1 MEVLKSITK
10 LSTYRPKGGLKKVLF
25 DLVRKEGYSRKDAEQ
40 HFKERKKEGQF
51 SVVYKRLK
59 NDLMEGL
66 LNTSLNQ
73 FSKSSADKIKIWKR
87 HLQTKM
93 LLKIQNKTAGIKH
106 AIHTVVLAEKSNE
119 WEVVV
124 SLCKELMI
132 QYSLVSPDKVKY
144 YKYLKKFNQANQIIQ
159 NETTAELIYQDLV
172 LCQRTRKP
180 IDHIPAQIDLL
191 EEIAMHNKHAKFR
204 YLYYSI
210 KNLYYQLTPNDTNL
224 LANSQLAYQFFD
236 TLKQELPYHTKLNFI
251 IKLIPYHIL
260 KKEFTEAKNLL
271 DRCILLPPEGSVN
284 WHLILQYQCYF
295 GLYANDLEL
304 SLDAYRKAFSKPIK
318 FENPDLLDKW
328 RLFYGY
334 LTFYAKIGQIEWNC
348 SFRLRRFLNIQEERG
363 NEEQKINL
371 IIIELIHLLADGK
384 REEYLNKV
392 EQIEPTLS
400 NRLKKQK
407 FKRCRYFLRMLKIVV
422 RGNYRASLVSAHA
435 HIHLNKLRDT
445 SIGLDTTIFDR
456 EIVPYELL
464 WDSILKILAF
474 LPSK

>member
-10 LSTYRPKGGLKKVLF
+10 LSTYRPKSGLKKVLF
-25 DLVRKEGYSRKDAEQ
+25 DLVQKEGYSRKEAEQ
-40 HFKERKKEGQF
+40 HFKERKKGGHF

-73 FSKSSADKIKIWKR
+73 FSKSSADRIKVWKR
-87 HLQTKM
+87 LLQIKM
-93 LLKIQNKTAGIKH
+93 LLKIENKTAGIKH
-106 AIHTVVLAEKSNE
+106 AIHTIVLAEKNNE
-119 WEVVV
+119 WEVVT
-124 SLCKELMI
+124 SLCRELMI
-132 QYSLVSPDKVKY
+132 QYSLISPDKVKY
-144 YKYLKKFNQANQIIQ
+144 NKYLMKFNQANQIIQ
-159 NETTAELIYQDLV
+159 DEITAELIYQDLV

-180 IDHIPAQIDLL
+180 IDHIAVKIEML
-191 EEIAMHNKHAKFR
+191 EKIAPNNQHYKFR

-210 KNLYYQLTPNDTNL
+210 NNLYYQLNQNDAKL
-224 LANSQLAYQFFD
+224 LVNSQLAYQFFD
-236 TLKQELPYHTKLNFI
+236 TLEQELPYHTKLNFI

-260 KKEFTEAKNLL
+260 KKEFTEAKSLL
-271 DRCILLPPEGSVN
+271 DKCIVLPPEGSVN

-304 SLDAYRKAFSKPIK
+304 ALDAYRKAFSKPIK

-334 LTFYAKIGQIEWNC
+334 LAFYAKIGQIEWNC

-371 IIIELIHLLADGK
+371 MILELIHLLADGK
-384 REEYLNKV
+384 REQYLNRV
-392 EQIEPTLS
+392 EQIEPILS
-400 NRLKKQK
+400 NRLKK
-407 FKRCRYFLRMLKIVV
+407 RSYRRSRYFLRMLKIVV
-422 RGNYRASLVSAHA
+422 RGNYRVSLVSAHA
-435 HIHLNKLRDT
+435 HIHLNKLKSVSLD
-445 SIGLDTTIFDR
+445 LDTTIFER

-464 WDSILKILAF
+464 WLTVLGVLRQK
-474 LPSK
+474 